1 MKYAGS
7 RHPFRTFLMV
17 SMVLI
22 LGTTSLSQGASGK
35 KAWIDPAMA
44 LKEDPDFSV
53 QGEYGSA
60 KANAII
66 GVQVVALGKG
76 TFDAYVLEGGLP
88 GLGWTRE
95 KARTVLKGTRDGET
109 VTFASPNSKITAKIR
124 DGRCILIDE
133 DKWEFSLPRIERRS
147 PTLAAKPPK
156 GATVLF
162 DGSSA
167 DQWKNGQ
174 MANGYLL
181 AKGLTTKA
189 LFKDYTL
196 HLEFRTPYMPEA
208 RGQGRGNS
216 GIYHSGRWETQV
228 LDSFGLEGMGNECG
242 GIYSIARPRLNMC
255 LPPLTWQTYDVVFK
269 AAKFSADGKRIAWP
283 RITVRLNGV
292 LVHEDLELPKNFT
305 TAAPLNSELKSP
317 EGPVYIQDHGN
328 PVVYRNIWIT
338 EP

>member
-1 MKYAGS
+1 MAFLGL
-7 RHPFRTFLMV
+7 RHQYGTV
-17 SMVLI
+17 ALI
-22 LGTTSLSQGASGK
+22 ALLVAVGTTTSHGANRK
-35 KAWIDPAMA
+35 KAWIDPAVA
-44 LKEDPDFSV
+44 LKEDPDFAV

-60 KANAII
+60 KANAVV
-66 GVQVVALGKG
+66 GVQVVALGQGK
-76 TFDAYVLEGGLP
+76 FDAYVLKGGLP
-88 GLGWTRE
+88 GLGWTRD
-95 KARTVLKGTRDGET
+95 KPRTRLSGARDGDI
-109 VTFASPNSKITAKIR
+109 VAFSSKDTEMTAKISE
-124 DGRCILIDE
+124 GKCVLIMAN
-133 DKWEFSLPRIERRS
+133 KSEFLLPRIERRS

-167 DQWKNGQ
+167 DQWHNGQ

-189 LFKDYTL
+189 RFGDYTL

-228 LDSFGLEGMGNECG
+228 LDSFALEGMGNECG
-242 GIYSIARPRLNMC
+242 GIYSVARPRVNMC
-255 LPPLTWQTYDVVFK
+255 LPPLVWQTYDVVFK

-283 RITVRLNGV
+283 RITVKLNGT

-305 TAAPLNSELKSP
+305 TAAPMNTELKGP

-338 EP
+338 QP